1 VVVESCGAAT
11 VPSIDAHPTEAAI
24 VTTQAIGMRMAR

>member
-1 VVVESCGAAT
+1 MVVESCGALA
-11 VPSIDAHPTEAAI
+11 VPPVDAHPTEAAI